1 MTRWYAY
8 VLVSLEPA
16 SGPGLPRRVGRTY
29 VGIAVDVARRARQ
42 HNGELPGG
50 ARSTRAGRPW
60 RVALVEGPYPDRGSA
75 QAAEH
80 VLKQRRGAVARLAP
94 LLEPE
99 DGRRAK
105 RGAEAAGV
113 ADG

>member
-1 MTRWYAY
+1 MSRWYAY

-16 SGPGLPRRVGRTY
+16 SEPGQPRRVGRTY

-80 VLKQRRGAVARLAP
+80 ALKKRRGAAARLAP

-99 DGRRAK
+99 
-105 RGAEAAGV
+105 GV
-113 ADG
+113 ESSG